1 MKYKVNFINASYCR
15 YYQAH
20 KKEILKALDNCFSLG
35 NFVMRKDLLEF
46 ERKFAKFV
54 GTKYAVGV
62 NSGTDALRLSYKV
75 LGCRP
80 GDEVITVGHTFIASI
95 QEIIHLG
102 AKPVLIDVKEDGLM
116 DVSLIEK
123 AITSKTVGIVPV
135 HLSGK
140 VCNMDEIMRIAKK
153 HKLWVVED
161 ACQALGAYWGKKKAG
176 AIGDAGCFSFISPK
190 TLGGAGDAGGIVINK
205 KALYEKLL
213 LMRNHWN
220 VVQNALHGVQ
230 PKAPKIMDWGYNTRL
245 DNIQAAILNIKLKYY
260 PAMLKKRREIGMMYN
275 KGLKGLPLILPIQ
288 YPKQIYQEYI
298 LRLGSAKKRINFCN
312 FLAKNGVETLVR
324 DTTPNHKL
332 RGLGLDHFHLPI
344 TEKMAIDGV
353 RLPLYP
359 ELTDQEVNYVIKCVK
374 KFFQRGK

>member
-1 MKYKVNFINASYCR
+1 MTYKVDFINSSYRR

-20 KKEILKALDNCFSLG
+20 REEILKTIDKCFALG
-35 NFVMRKDLLEF
+35 NFVLRKDVLEF
-46 ERKFAKFV
+46 EGKLAKFV

-62 NSGTDALRLSYKV
+62 NSGTDALKLAYKV
-75 LGCRP
+75 LGCKP

-102 AKPVLIDVKEDGLM
+102 AKPILIDVKEDGLM

-123 AITSKTVGIVPV
+123 AITPKTVGIVPV

-140 VCNMDEIMRIAKK
+140 VCDMDKIMRIAKK

-161 ACQALGAYWGKKKAG
+161 ACQALGAYWGNKKAG
-176 AIGDAGCFSFISPK
+176 SIGDAGCFSFISPK

-220 VVQNALHGVQ
+220 VIQNALHGVQ

-260 PAMLKKRREIGMMYN
+260 PAMLKRRREIGMMYN
-275 KGLKGLPLILPIQ
+275 KGLNGLPLLLPMQ
-288 YPKQIYQEYI
+288 QPKQIYQEYI
-298 LRLGSAKKRINFCN
+298 LRLNSIKQRINFCR
-312 FLAKNGVETLVR
+312 FLEKNGVETLVR

-332 RGLGLDHFHLPI
+332 KGLNLDHFHLPI
-344 TEKMAIDGV
+344 TEKMAIDSV

-359 ELTDQEVNYVIKCVK
+359 ELTDKEVRYVIDRVK
-374 KFFQRGK
+374 KFFKK

>member
-1 MKYKVNFINASYCR
+1 MSYKVDFINSSYRR

-20 KKEILKALDNCFSLG
+20 REEILKAIDKCFALG
-35 NFVMRKDLLEF
+35 NFVLRKDVLEF
-46 ERKFAKFV
+46 EGKLAKFV

-62 NSGTDALRLSYKV
+62 NSGTDALKLAYKV
-75 LGCRP
+75 LGCGP

-102 AKPVLIDVKEDGLM
+102 AKPILIDVKEDGLM

-123 AITSKTVGIVPV
+123 AITPKTVGIVPV

-140 VCNMDEIMRIAKK
+140 VCDMDKIMRIAKK

-161 ACQALGAYWGKKKAG
+161 ACQALGAYWGNKKAG
-176 AIGDAGCFSFISPK
+176 SIGDAGCFSFISPK
-190 TLGGAGDAGGIVINK
+190 TLGGAGDAGGIVVNK
-205 KALYEKLL
+205 KPLYEKLL

-245 DNIQAAILNIKLKYY
+245 DNIQAAILNVKFRYY
-260 PAMLKKRREIGMMYN
+260 PAMLKRRREIGMMYN
-275 KGLKGLPLILPIQ
+275 KGLRDLSVLLPVQQPR
-288 YPKQIYQEYI
+288 QIYQEYI
-298 LRLGSAKKRINFCN
+298 LRLKNTKQRIDFCC
-312 FLAKNGVETLVR
+312 FLEKNGVETLVR

-332 RGLGLDHFHLPI
+332 KGLGLDHFHLPV
-344 TEKMAIDGV
+344 TEEMAVDSV

-359 ELTDQEVNYVIKCVK
+359 ELNDKEVEYVTSCVR
-374 KFFQRGK
+374 KFFKKEK